1 MHLPRFGYTLEP
13 HMRSFTRSVAG
24 AALPDV
30 VAGQRHMMVD
40 GPPQAFARYINS
52 ELTRWGEVVR
62 AANIK
67 IE

>member
-40 GPPQAFARYINS
+40 GPPQAFARYIDS
-52 ELTRWGEVVR
+52 
-62 AANIK
+62 
-67 IE
+67 

>member
-40 GPPQAFARYINS
+40 GDS
-52 ELTRWGEVVR
+52 ELKRWGEVVR